1 MKSPL
6 IGLTYDLR
14 SDYLALGYAAELVAE
29 FDEHVTIDALE
40 AAIRAAGYATQRIGN
55 LRALAQR
62 LVAGDRWDLVF
73 NIAEGLGGRNREA
86 QVPAL
91 LEAYGVPCAL
101 SDPLV
106 CAVTLD
112 KSIAKRLV
120 NSYGLATPAFHVV
133 REPRDIAGVSLPY
146 PLFAK
151 PIAEGTGKGIDKA
164 SRIENAGQLQRVCS
178 ALLEAHHQPVLVE
191 EFLPGR
197 EFTVALLGTGARARV
212 LGTLEVEILPNAGTT
227 IYSFEI
233 KERCAEF
240 CRYSRPARAPVIEA
254 VERLALESYRAL
266 EVRDLGRVDVR
277 LDREGRPAFI
287 EVNPLP
293 GLNPVHSDLPMIASQ
308 EGMSF
313 DALIAAV
320 LESALARTATERAC
334 RPDLPVV

>member
-14 SDYLALGYAAELVAE
+14 SDYLALGYAEETVAE
-29 FDEHVTIDALE
+29 FDEDVTIDALE
-40 AAIRAAGYATQRIGN
+40 AAIRAAGCTTQRIGN
-55 LRALAQR
+55 VRALAQR
-62 LVAGDRWDLVF
+62 LIAGDRWDMVF
-73 NIAEGLGGRNREA
+73 NIAEGMGGRNREV

-112 KSIAKRLV
+112 KAIAKRLV
-120 NSYGLATPAFHVV
+120 HSYGLATPTFHVV
-133 REPRDIAGVSLPY
+133 REPADIARVALTY

-151 PIAEGTGKGIDKA
+151 PIAEGTGKGIDKT
-164 SRIENAGQLQRVCS
+164 SRIENAGQLQRVCTT
-178 ALLEAHHQPVLVE
+178 LLGAHNQPVLVE

-197 EFTVALLGTGARARV
+197 EFTVAILGTGAQARV

-240 CRYSRPARAPVIEA
+240 CRYSRPARSPI
-254 VERLALESYRAL
+254 
-266 EVRDLGRVDVR
+266 
-277 LDREGRPAFI
+277 
-287 EVNPLP
+287 
-293 GLNPVHSDLPMIASQ
+293 IA
-308 EGMSF
+308 
-313 DALIAAV
+313 
-320 LESALARTATERAC
+320 
-334 RPDLPVV
+334 